1 MDVRGAAVMSEA
13 VGGVKALWRFPVK
26 SMGGEKLEAADV
38 TETGLVGDRA
48 YALVDQETGKVMSG
62 KNPRLGSNLLG
73 CRAAFVEA
81 PEAGAEPPPVRI
93 ALPNGASVRS
103 DAPDVEGILSGFLGR
118 PVKVERA
125 APEDFTIDQYHPD
138 IEDLDPEGHRDT
150 VTVSKLGSA
159 FFAEADLPSAVP
171 VGAFFDLFPVSVL
184 TTSTLD
190 RLNELR
196 PESRFDERR
205 FRMNVIVDTH
215 EAGFVE
221 NDWTGHGLFI
231 GAGVRLS
238 VVIPDPRC
246 VMTTLAQD
254 ELPKDTEV
262 LRTLARQNRLD
273 VAGGLYPCAGV
284 YATVESTGTVRPGD
298 SVSLR

>member
-1 MDVRGAAVMSEA
+1 VR
-13 VGGVKALWRFPVK
+13 L
-26 SMGGEKLEAADV
+26 
-38 TETGLVGDRA
+38 
-48 YALVDQETGKVMSG
+48 
-62 KNPRLGSNLLG
+62 
-73 CRAAFVEA
+73 
-81 PEAGAEPPPVRI
+81 
-93 ALPNGASVRS
+93 
-103 DAPDVEGILSGFLGR
+103 
-118 PVKVERA
+118 ERA

-138 IEDLDPEGHRDT
+138 IEDLDPAGHRDT
-150 VTVSKLGSA
+150 VTESKLGSA
-159 FFAEADLPSAVP
+159 FFAQADLPSAVP

-205 FRMNVIVDTH
+205 FRMNVIVSTQ

-231 GAGVRLS
+231 GAGVRLG

-254 ELPKDTEV
+254 ELPKDNEV

-284 YATVESTGTVRPGD
+284 YATVESTGTVRSGD

>member
-1 MDVRGAAVMSEA
+1 VEIPGQVHA
-13 VGGVKALWRFPVK
+13 
-26 SMGGEKLEAADV
+26 GEKLEAADV
-38 TETGLVGDRA
+38 TGTGLVGDRV
-48 YALVDQETGKVMSG
+48 YALIDPETGKVMSG
-62 KNPRLGSNLLG
+62 KNPRLGPNLLG

-81 PEAGAEPPPVRI
+81 PQAGAEPPPVRI
-93 ALPNGASVRS
+93 TLPTGASVRS
-103 DAPDVEGILSGFLGR
+103 DAPDVDAILSGFLGR
-118 PVKVERA
+118 PVRLERA

-150 VTVSKLGSA
+150 VTESKLGSA
-159 FFAEADLPSAVP
+159 FFAQAGLPSAVP

-221 NDWTGHGLFI
+221 NDWTGHGLHI
-231 GAGVRLS
+231 GAGVRLG

-254 ELPKDTEV
+254 
-262 LRTLARQNRLD
+262 
-273 VAGGLYPCAGV
+273 
-284 YATVESTGTVRPGD
+284 
-298 SVSLR
+298 